1 MLQRIYSY
9 KRKKKEDPA
18 RFRRKP
24 AEFCEQGRSERPAGE
39 SGIRFPYICPYLKS
53 IRQDCGKRI

>member
-1 MLQRIYSY
+1 MKIRQASGGSLPNSANRAGLSG
-9 KRKKKEDPA
+9 P
-18 RFRRKP
+18 P
-24 AEFCEQGRSERPAGE
+24 GE